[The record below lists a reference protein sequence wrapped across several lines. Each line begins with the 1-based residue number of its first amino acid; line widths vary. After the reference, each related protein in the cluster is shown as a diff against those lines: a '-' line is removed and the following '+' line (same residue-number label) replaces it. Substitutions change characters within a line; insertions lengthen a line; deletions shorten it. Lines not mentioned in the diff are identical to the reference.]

1 MTAGV
6 VTQRSHRSR
15 KEREFAEVAR
25 LRRGLNDLIGL
36 LTLPAVWSG
45 QKPALMAQTL
55 SDVVLRVLHP
65 DFVYVRL
72 CDSIPD
78 NQVYAVGFDT
88 PPKRDQP
95 AHEFGRSIEPWIPT
109 DPRPTALKMPNP
121 LSRGVASI
129 ACARLGLTECVGVL
143 VVGSQRADFPSDLDL
158 LLLRVVA
165 NEAELELQRQRRQER
180 EVQEYRREVA
190 HLARVSALGE
200 LSGALAHELRQPL
213 AAISTNAQAAR
224 RLLARRRPKLVDVR
238 DILSDIT
245 QEVLRAT
252 DVIQHTSALFKN
264 QEILK
269 QQLDI
274 NDIVRN
280 VLDLTRRELYERG
293 VSVSAT
299 LSPSPPTVLGDRVQL
314 EQVLLNLVLNACDAM
329 TAVPSEERQLLVATS
344 AREREVQLSVTD
356 HGPGIPAE
364 SIDRVFQPFF
374 TSKQNGL
381 GLGLAISRS
390 IVASHGGRLWAV
402 NNPNR
407 GATFHM
413 VAPRAP

>member
-1 MTAGV
+1 VAS
-6 VTQRSHRSR
+6 QRTHSSQID
-15 KEREFAEVAR
+15 REVAEVAR
-25 LRRGLNDLIGL
+25 LRGGLNDLIGL

-45 QKPALMAQTL
+45 QKPALIARTL
-55 SDVVLRVLHP
+55 SDVLLRVLRA

-72 CDSIPD
+72 NDSIPD
-78 NQVYAVGFDT
+78 NQVYAVSVDA
-88 PPKRDQP
+88 PRKPDRP
-95 AHEFGRSIEPWIPT
+95 AHEFARSIEPWIP
-109 DPRPTALKMPNP
+109 DGPRTNALRIPNP
-121 LSRGVASI
+121 LGRGTTSI
-129 ACARLGLTECVGVL
+129 ACVKLGLTPVVGVL
-143 VVGSQRADFPSDLDL
+143 VAGSRRLGFPEDLDVL
-158 LLLRVVA
+158 FLRVAA
-165 NEAELELQRQRRQER
+165 NQAVMELQRQRGEER
-180 EVQEYRREVA
+180 EVQEYRRELA

-200 LSGALAHELRQPL
+200 LSGALAHELKQPL
-213 AAISTNAQAAR
+213 AAISANAQAAR
-224 RLLARRRPKLVDVR
+224 RLVTRARPKLVDIR

-245 QEVLRAT
+245 QEVARAN
-252 DVIQHTSALFKN
+252 DVIHRTTALVKN

-269 QQLDI
+269 QQLDL

-280 VLDLTRRELYERG
+280 VMDLTRRELSQRG

-299 LSPSPPTVLGDRVQL
+299 LSPSLPPVLGDRVQL
-314 EQVLLNLVLNACDAM
+314 EQVLLNLVLNACEAM
-329 TAVPSEERQLLVATS
+329 TAVPNEERQLLVATS

-356 HGPGIPAE
+356 HGPGIPDD

-402 NNPNR
+402 NNPSR

-413 VAPRAP
+413 VTPQAP